1 MILLAGGMG
10 FIGSN
15 VALEL
20 LKKNY
25 PILIV
30 DDLSNSDISCLNNLY
45 QLCDFYKI
53 SRSLLSFEQIDLTSY
68 EALEHIFAKYS
79 VEHII
84 NLAGKKAVAESIQI
98 PNNYYFTNLNIH
110 LNLVRLAEKYGTKS
124 YIFSSSAT
132 VYGTSK
138 SPLSENSKIGE
149 GITNPYGWTK
159 YMIEVMIKDLAKVSN
174 MKFVILRYFNPV
186 GSDSTNTLGESPKDI
201 PNNLMPVLLS
211 KLASNSELN
220 IFGDDYETKD
230 GTCIRDFI
238 HVSDL
243 ASGHLCALEYVSKM
257 DTNLEIF
264 NLGSGSGY
272 TVLELIQTF
281 MKINSVELKYR
292 VTERRDGD
300 LDKCWA
306 DTTKA
311 REKLGWKAEKTLEE
325 ICSDAYKYYTKKII
339 IPKIVPS

>member
-30 DDLSNSDISCLNNLY
+30 DDLSNSDISCLNSLY
-45 QLCDFYKI
+45 QLCDFYNI
-53 SRSLLSFEQIDLTSY
+53 SRTLLSFEQIDLTNY
-68 EALEHIFAKYS
+68 EALEQIFDKYKNI
-79 VEHII
+79 EHII
-84 NLAGKKAVAESIQI
+84 NLAGKKAVAESIQM

-110 LNLVRLAEKYGTKS
+110 LNLVRLAEHHGTQS

-132 VYGTSK
+132 VYGNSK
-138 SPLSENSKIGE
+138 SPLNENSRIGE

-159 YMIEVMIKDLAKVSN
+159 YMIEVMIKDLAKVSK

-186 GSDSTNTLGESPKDI
+186 GSDSTNTLGENPKDI

-211 KLASNSELN
+211 KLESNSELS

-243 ASGHLCALEYVSKM
+243 ASGHLYALEYIKKM
-257 DTNLEIF
+257 TTNLEIF

-281 MKINSVELKYR
+281 MKINGVELKYIIA
-292 VTERRDGD
+292 ERRDGD

-311 REKLGWKAEKTLEE
+311 RERLEWKAEKTLEE
-325 ICSDAYKYYTKKII
+325 ICSDAYKYYSKK
-339 IPKIVPS
+339 S